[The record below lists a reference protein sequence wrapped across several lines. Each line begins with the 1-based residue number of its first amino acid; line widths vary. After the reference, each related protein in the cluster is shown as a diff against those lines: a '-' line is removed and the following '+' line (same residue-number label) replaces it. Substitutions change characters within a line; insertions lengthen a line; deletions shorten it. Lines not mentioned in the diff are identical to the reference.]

1 MKTTL
6 ILLSLTAALAGCAV
20 ASKSQSQTS
29 YDFGPLTPAAVAE
42 SSGTNGAVPAAAIF
56 PAIVVADVTGPASLD
71 TQRMYYRL
79 LYSDAQQSRPYAFNN
94 WSVTPLQLLT
104 QRMKARFAQAGVKV
118 LNTTDAAGGLP
129 LLRLEADEFSQNFDS
144 ATSASA
150 SVSLRASVFRNHKLV
165 DQRTFSRRS
174 PAGSADAP
182 GGARALAA
190 ASDAIAADILAWM
203 ATLPQQ

>member
-1 MKTTL
+1 VKTTL

-29 YDFGPLTPAAVAE
+29 YDFGPLTPAAVAD
-42 SSGTNGAVPAAAIF
+42 SSGTNGATPAAVF

-79 LYSDAQQSRPYAFNN
+79 LYSDAQQSRPYAYNN
-94 WSVTPLQLLT
+94 WSVTPLQLLS

-129 LLRLEADEFSQNFDS
+129 LLRLEADDFSQNFDS

-150 SVSLRASVFRNHKLV
+150 SVSLRASLFRNHKLV